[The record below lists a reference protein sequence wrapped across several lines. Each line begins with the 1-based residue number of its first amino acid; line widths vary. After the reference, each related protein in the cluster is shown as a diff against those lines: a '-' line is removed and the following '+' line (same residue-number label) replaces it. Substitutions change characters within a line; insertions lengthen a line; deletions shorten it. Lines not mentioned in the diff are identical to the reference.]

1 MERATAGE
9 KLRALASRRKGA
21 AYGLGGSIGKV
32 GRAKGCSKKVT
43 MIERF
48 DGRAFLVGADGAR
61 TDFPNMTE
69 ASKFARKTGVKV
81 EICRRF
87 GEKQPG

>member
-1 MERATAGE
+1 MERVTAGE
-9 KLRALASRRKGA
+9 KLRTMASRKNGA

-32 GRAKGCSKKVT
+32 ERAKGCSRKVT

-48 DGRAFLVGADGAR
+48 DGRAFLVGADGTR
-61 TDFPNMTE
+61 TDFPNMDE

-81 EICRRF
+81 EIYRCF